1 MSREVTREATEPL
14 FLTPEDV
21 DPEKGDVAVCRC
33 GLSDDHPFCDG
44 SHRATTDE
52 GEGTYR
58 YDEDGDR
65 QRVARVVF
73 ADGSAVDYPTNETG
87 ADVDRSMDDPNRST
101 GDPDRSTG
109 DPDRSTDDPARS
121 NDESAHRSAN
131 RER

>member
-52 GEGTYR
+52 DEGTYR

-65 QRVARVVF
+65 KRVARVVF
-73 ADGSAVDYPTNETG
+73 ADGSAVDYPTNDGSTNETG
-87 ADVDRSMDDPNRST
+87 TDVDHST
-101 GDPDRSTG
+101 GDPDRPTGDSDRSTG
-109 DPDRSTDDPARS
+109 DPDRS
-121 NDESAHRSAN
+121 NDESVHRTAN